1 MEPVDLC
8 VPIYLNQ
15 QIVFDLIAVLEDGF
29 SQLSTIKTSATETES
44 QKSGIGASIGMSNVF
59 ALLGVSFTGERGKE
73 KGALGQTEVS
83 QEKVH
88 TPTSLFAKLRLMLN
102 EKQLLK
108 RINTQEEIEKLT
120 SGHFVE
126 FRAVLKKNPL
136 VDTIEGFKQLME
148 IAVLFTDKESGALKG
163 GKGGKSGRPQDANQL
178 IMRQLEGMLMAL
190 TQSKSLEIIGEMLD
204 IPGVKAVLSA
214 KLNYF
219 SDQNAQEIIDGEFR
233 VLGKVIRVIGSGSE
247 DTINLLRKTSF
258 GRFDRNIIDQLASAF
273 VGVKEAGINFPEFIT
288 EIQGPALQIIPIAIF
303 T

>member
-1 MEPVDLC
+1 
-8 VPIYLNQ
+8 
-15 QIVFDLIAVLEDGF
+15 
-29 SQLSTIKTSATETES
+29 
-44 QKSGIGASIGMSNVF
+44 
-59 ALLGVSFTGERGKE
+59 
-73 KGALGQTEVS
+73 
-83 QEKVH
+83 
-88 TPTSLFAKLRLMLN
+88 
-102 EKQLLK
+102 
-108 RINTQEEIEKLT
+108 
-120 SGHFVE
+120 
-126 FRAVLKKNPL
+126 
-136 VDTIEGFKQLME
+136 
-148 IAVLFTDKESGALKG
+148 
-163 GKGGKSGRPQDANQL
+163 
-178 IMRQLEGMLMAL
+178 MAL